1 MITIIDVVATG
12 AVAVVIAVALSVV
25 MVVAMVVVVCRGA
38 NCVCEGTPAR
48 GLIAHHYCRSW
59 VSCSGRSTRPKGHSH
74 LLSTCHVLPD
84 PVNRVDTYTIV
95 AVRDDIAHWAEKVAQ
110 HDNLNGSLGAL
121 SMICVICAHVDGIH
135 TQTPNRLRSLV
146 MQIQESD

>member
-1 MITIIDVVATG
+1 MNGFSGYMQTMTSTKIIVLKRLMLIRVMICLMAIIMDV
-12 AVAVVIAVALSVV
+12 SVD

-38 NCVCEGTPAR
+38 NCVCERTPAR

-84 PVNRVDTYTIV
+84 PVNLVDTYTIV
-95 AVRDDIAHWAEKVAQ
+95 AVRDDLAHWAEKVA
-110 HDNLNGSLGAL
+110 
-121 SMICVICAHVDGIH
+121 
-135 TQTPNRLRSLV
+135 
-146 MQIQESD
+146 